1 MGQSV
6 NHNFQLLHKTAKL
19 TIRSAVY
26 MEIVRMLS
34 EDNLDIR
41 RSTSH
46 GKESA
51 ILINININT
60 KRDAFILRGSHPA
73 GQKCSFLTLF
83 IAVL

>member
-51 ILINININT
+51 ILIQHEMLLHKGEAT
-60 KRDAFILRGSHPA
+60 PH
-73 GQKCSFLTLF
+73 QKCSFLTLLILTMF
-83 IAVL
+83 MAVS